1 MSYISITNVGTRH
14 SDAIRGLNFYRE
26 EFKYMK
32 IRLDEVASKNTSF
45 EARQGLEHFQNQFD
59 IQEKNIHDLK
69 HKIDEHVQSMGYDA
83 QSHQGRV
90 NQEHKET
97 ERGLMDEYAQLE
109 KVINEVRHEFNN
121 FLSKWM

>member
-1 MSYISITNVGTRH
+1 MSYISITNIGTRH

-32 IRLDEVASKNTSF
+32 VRLDEVASKNTSF

-59 IQEKNIHDLK
+59 IQERNIHDLK
-69 HKIDEHVQSMGYDA
+69 HKIDDHVHAMGYDA
-83 QSHQGRV
+83 QTHEGKVSQA
-90 NQEHKET
+90 HKEM
-97 ERGLMDEYAQLE
+97 EKDLMEQYSQLE
-109 KVINEVRHEFNN
+109 RVIYEVRHEFNN